1 MLEQLFGVP
10 FTLASFLVA
19 LTVVVF
25 VHEFGHFWVARR
37 NGVRC
42 HAFSIGF
49 GPELFG
55 YTDRLGTRWKFCLIP
70 LGGYVKMFGEAETM
84 QAVEGGKEEKAS
96 DSLKTVGDQW
106 VVRGNPDAPRELT
119 PEEKAVSYKYKTVG
133 QRSAIAVAGPAV
145 NFLFAIAVFWVTFM
159 TVGKPITEPVIGQV
173 EEGSAA
179 AEAGMMVEDRVVAID
194 GSAIKRFEDIRS
206 VTQLSTGAPMDIA
219 IKRGDEDK
227 TLKLTPRQAVVKDS
241 FGNEQKVFQLGIAPL
256 VPPVVGQV
264 QDDSAAAAGGLL
276 PGDRVI
282 SIDGAAIKRFEDIRS
297 AIQLS
302 TGAAMNMAVKRGDED
317 KVLAV
322 TPRETTAKDA
332 AGKEQKVFLLGITAG
347 GEVREELNPVSA
359 LGEAVSQTYEIV
371 KGTTVAMG
379 QIVAGTR
386 GTEDLGGPIRIAKY
400 SGQAAK
406 LGADS
411 FIIFLAILSLN
422 LGFINLFP
430 VPLLDGGH
438 LLFYAIEAAR
448 GRPLSERAQEWGLRV
463 GLALVLALMLFVSW
477 NDIVHL

>member
-1 MLEQLFGVP
+1 VIEQLFGVP

-42 HAFSIGF
+42 QAFSIGF

-55 YTDRLGTRWKFCLIP
+55 YTDKLGTRWKFSLIP

-84 QAVEGGKEEKAS
+84 QAVEGGREGETREPRDLTEEEK
-96 DSLKTVGDQW
+96 K
-106 VVRGNPDAPRELT
+106 
-119 PEEKAVSYKYKTVG
+119 VSFKYKTVG
-133 QRSAIAVAGPAV
+133 QRAAIAFAGPAV
-145 NFLFAIAVFWVTFM
+145 NFLFAILVFWVTFM
-159 TVGKPITEPVIGQV
+159 IVGRPITEPVIGQV
-173 EEGSAA
+173 QENSAA
-179 AEAGMMVEDRVVAID
+179 AAAGLMPEDRVLTVDRASIE
-194 GSAIKRFEDIRS
+194 RFEDIRS
-206 VTQLSTGAPMDIA
+206 VIQLSTGAPMDVTIR
-219 IKRGDEDK
+219 RGQEEM
-227 TLKLTPRQAVVKDS
+227 TLSVTPRQSLTKDT
-241 FGNEQKVFQLGIAPL
+241 FGNETKVY
-256 VPPVVGQV
+256 
-264 QDDSAAAAGGLL
+264 
-276 PGDRVI
+276 
-282 SIDGAAIKRFEDIRS
+282 
-297 AIQLS
+297 
-302 TGAAMNMAVKRGDED
+302 
-317 KVLAV
+317 
-322 TPRETTAKDA
+322 
-332 AGKEQKVFLLGITAG
+332 LLGITST
-347 GEVREELNPVSA
+347 GETRYKELGPVSG
-359 LGEAVSQTYEIV
+359 LGESVGQTYEIV
-371 KGTTVAMG
+371 RGTTVALG
-379 QIVAGTR
+379 QIIAGTR

-406 LGADS
+406 TGAAG

-438 LLFYAIEAAR
+438 LLFYAIESAR

>member
-1 MLEQLFGVP
+1 MIEQLFGVP

-55 YTDRLGTRWKFCLIP
+55 YTDKLGTRWKFSLIP

-84 QAVEGGKEEKAS
+84 QAVEGGKNDVPGAKEGTSSA
-96 DSLKTVGDQW
+96 
-106 VVRGNPDAPRELT
+106 VREVESQPRELT
-119 PEEKAVSYKYKTVG
+119 EEEKKVSFKHKTVG
-133 QRSAIAVAGPAV
+133 QRAAIAFAGPAV
-145 NFLFAIAVFWVTFM
+145 NFLFAILVFWVTFII
-159 TVGKPITEPVIGQV
+159 VGRPITEPVIGQIQ
-173 EEGSAA
+173 ENSAA
-179 AEAGMMVEDRVVAID
+179 AAAGLMPEDRVLSVD
-194 GSAIKRFEDIRS
+194 GNSIERFEDIRS
-206 VTQLSTGAPMDIA
+206 VIQLSTGAPMDVTVR
-219 IKRGDEDK
+219 RGTEEMS
-227 TLKLTPRQAVVKDS
+227 LSVTPRQSVTKDS
-241 FGNEQKVFQLGIAPL
+241 FGNE
-256 VPPVVGQV
+256 
-264 QDDSAAAAGGLL
+264 
-276 PGDRVI
+276 
-282 SIDGAAIKRFEDIRS
+282 
-297 AIQLS
+297 
-302 TGAAMNMAVKRGDED
+302 T
-317 KVLAV
+317 
-322 TPRETTAKDA
+322 
-332 AGKEQKVFLLGITAG
+332 KVFLLGITST
-347 GEVREELNPVSA
+347 GETRYKELNPVSA
-359 LGEAVSQTYEIV
+359 LGESVSQTYEIV
-371 KGTTVAMG
+371 RGTTVALG
-379 QIVAGTR
+379 QIIAGTR

-406 LGADS
+406 TGAAG

-448 GRPLSERAQEWGLRV
+448 GRPLSEGAQEWGLRV